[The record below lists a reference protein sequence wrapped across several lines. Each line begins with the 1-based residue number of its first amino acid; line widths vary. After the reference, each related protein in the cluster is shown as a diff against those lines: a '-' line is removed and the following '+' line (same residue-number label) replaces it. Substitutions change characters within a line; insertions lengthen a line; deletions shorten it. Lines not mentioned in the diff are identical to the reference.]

1 MTFCCNLPA
10 GCAGIAYFADAEKW
24 SLLIKIQDWD
34 KKAQVGRSCVS
45 AVTLCVLK
53 TRIVSRLLLRFLLA
67 NQKPVCFLGDFL
79 PLPPRVLRSM
89 ETNAAW
95 IEGSQ
100 APAEGF
106 CSLQRG

>member
-1 MTFCCNLPA
+1 M
-10 GCAGIAYFADAEKW
+10 
-24 SLLIKIQDWD
+24 
-34 KKAQVGRSCVS
+34 S

-53 TRIVSRLLLRFLLA
+53 TGIVSRLLRFLQA

-79 PLPPRVLRSM
+79 PLPVRVLRSM

-100 APAEGF
+100 APAEVFLFASEGLKLTMCGF
-106 CSLQRG
+106 PFKSSIRLLIDVTGSGYSGRPA